1 MRGHRRRSFVP
12 SWTLAVA
19 LIALVAAACA
29 VCAGAAAPARAAAL
43 PARAAALPARGV
55 WSSVIGPTTNTE
67 RWVDV
72 ARGANGSLYA
82 GGESDLDVGAGSSDL
97 MVARFA
103 DNDAGGR
110 HLLWSR
116 TWDNPAEHLSDTVSA
131 IAVDK
136 SGAVI
141 AVGASVTTSSGT
153 EWVVAKWSAAGV
165 ALWQRTFPA
174 RPGTAWSA
182 HAVDVACTPAGAIY
196 VCGSVQTGTHAGSP
210 VTALVVRKLGSDGH
224 VIWKRGYSGAAHSF
238 NEGVKLAL
246 DGAGNAYVT
255 GTAQSARGNDDL
267 VTVRFGA
274 DNGRIAWVRR
284 VADAKHLSDGGTALA
299 LRGKALW
306 VTGYETTSS
315 VDQRVVLARYTLAG
329 KQLWVRTWLELAKT
343 LEYPRALAVD
353 ARGNAV
359 VVGAGTNDPVTRE
372 HAFVLRYTAAGR
384 LTWQRLAY
392 DSLTHKA
399 VWNDV
404 ACDAAGHIFTGGYA
418 VGATTDSLLVAR
430 YSAAGAH
437 DWLSQWNG
445 PDALGAECDALCLG
459 TSGVFAAG
467 SVVTPTGNADA
478 LAVKLT
484 R

>member
-1 MRGHRRRSFVP
+1 MRAHSRRSFVP

-43 PARAAALPARGV
+43 PARGL

-72 ARGANGSLYA
+72 ARGSNGSLYA
-82 GGESDLDVGAGSSDL
+82 GGESNLDVGAGTSDL
-97 MVARFA
+97 MVARFSGS
-103 DNDAGGR
+103 DAATS

-141 AVGASVTTSSGT
+141 AVGASVTASSGT

-165 ALWQRTFPA
+165 PLWQRTFPA
-174 RPGTAWSA
+174 KAGTAWDA
-182 HAVDVACTPAGAIY
+182 NAVDVACTPAGAIY
-196 VCGSVQTGTHAGSP
+196 VCGSVQTGTHAGTEVS
-210 VTALVVRKLGSDGH
+210 ALVVRKLGSDGH
-224 VIWKRGYSGAAHSF
+224 LIWKRGYSGAAHSV
-238 NEGVKLAL
+238 NMAAKLAL
-246 DGAGNAYVT
+246 DRAGNAYVT
-255 GTAQSARGNDDL
+255 GTGHNAHRDVDM
-267 VTVRFGA
+267 VTVRFA
-274 DNGRIAWVRR
+274 AASGRISWVAR

-306 VTGYETTSS
+306 VTGHEGTS
-315 VDQRVVLARYTLAG
+315 VTDQRALLAKYTLVG
-329 KQLWVRTWLELAKT
+329 KRLWVRTWIERAKT

-353 ARGNAV
+353 AHGNAV
-359 VVGAGTNDPVTRE
+359 VVGEGNDDPVTRE

-392 DSLTHKA
+392 DSLTHEA

-404 ACDAAGHIFTGGYA
+404 ACDAAGRIFTGGTA
-418 VGATTDSLLVAR
+418 VGAGNDSILVAR
-430 YSAAGAH
+430 YSPAGARA
-437 DWLSQWNG
+437 WLSRWSG
-445 PDALGAECDALCLG
+445 PDALGSYCNALCLD
-459 TSGVFAAG
+459 THGVFAAG
-467 SVVTPTGNADA
+467 GVITTIGNTDA
-478 LAVKLT
+478 LAVKLKK
-484 R
+484 